1 MVDRL
6 RNTDI
11 NAKRIANVESCFGS
25 SGRPLFAPDRVLVG
39 EGVLMKM
46 CRKKAKS
53 RQFFLFN
60 DILVYGSILVS
71 KRRYNRQKV
80 IPLEEVKVEDIEDD
94 GDSDTKHGF
103 LIKSRHKSFV
113 VYAVTESEKEQWMTH
128 ICRCVESLLR
138 NGGHMASNQE
148 HAAVWVPDSEA
159 NRCMCCHNTH
169 FTVIQRR
176 HHCRACGQVVCRA
189 CSARTFILE
198 GISKRPV
205 RVCDTCYN
213 KLCQGM
219 KITSNANSAVVHPI
233 NESSE
238 SEDEEPNHYA
248 NHEAATFYQGDENAI
263 REEKLI

>member
-6 RNTDI
+6 RNTDV
-11 NAKRIANVESCFGS
+11 NARRIANVEACFGS

-39 EGVLMKM
+39 EGVLMKL
-46 CRKKAKS
+46 CRKKAKP

-60 DILVYGSILVS
+60 DILVYGSILLS
-71 KRRYNRQKV
+71 KRRYNRQHV
-80 IPLEEVKVEDIEDD
+80 IPLEEIKVENIVDLDED
-94 GDSDTKHGF
+94 SKYGF
-103 LIKSRHKSFV
+103 LLKSRTKSFM
-113 VYAVTESEKEQWMTH
+113 VYAESEKEQWMTH
-128 ICRCVESLLR
+128 ICRCVENLLKH
-138 NGGHMASNQE
+138 GGHAVND

-159 NRCMCCHNTH
+159 AKCMCCRNTH

-176 HHCRACGQVVCRA
+176 HHCRACGNVVCRS
-189 CSARTFILE
+189 CSSKSFILE

-219 KITSNANSAVVHPI
+219 KTTSGGAVNNVVPV

-238 SEDEEPNHYA
+238 SDDEDVQYV
-248 NHEAATFYQGDENAI
+248 NHEAATFYQGEENPV
-263 REEKLI
+263 RNEQLI